1 MLVVLFHMEDN
12 CSCDLYFCEEIEV
25 SEYEECL
32 ALILIVQPHVLL
44 EHEQV
49 ILHVRVAATI
59 HDTVA

>member
-1 MLVVLFHMEDN
+1 MEDN
-12 CSCDLYFCEEIEV
+12 CACDLYFCEEIEV